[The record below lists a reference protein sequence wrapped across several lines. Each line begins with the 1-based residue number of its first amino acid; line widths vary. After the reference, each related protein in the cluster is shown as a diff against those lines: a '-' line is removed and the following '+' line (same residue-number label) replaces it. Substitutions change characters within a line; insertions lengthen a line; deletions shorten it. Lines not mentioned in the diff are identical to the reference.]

1 MSLKLSVLDLTPI
14 SEGSSS
20 AETLRHSL
28 ELAQRVDAL
37 GYKRYW
43 FSEHHNTDML
53 ASASPEILVGHIA
66 QQTQHLRVGTGGIML
81 PNHQPLKVAETFRLL
96 NTLYPER
103 IDLGLGRAP
112 GTDLQTA
119 FALRGHSPAQGEDF
133 PQQLQQLWHYLHDN
147 TGPIQAIP
155 LDAPAPAVWLLGS
168 STFSAQLAARLG
180 LPFAF
185 AHHIQPEPAAQAL
198 ALYQA
203 QFQPSAV
210 CATPQNMLAVSV
222 ICAETDE
229 EASVL
234 AQSADL
240 MWLRFRSRQGRP
252 GPLPSLATAQSQVYS
267 DAERQVIAFNRQR
280 MFVGSPERLQQELG
294 ALANAWGVQELMV
307 STLVYDPQARQR
319 SYELL
324 AEAFSGQKTVS
335 DA

>member
-1 MSLKLSVLDLTPI
+1 MNLKLSVLDLTPI
-14 SEGSSS
+14 AEGSSS
-20 AETLRHSL
+20 AETLQQSCA
-28 ELAQRVDAL
+28 LAQQVDRL
-37 GYKRYW
+37 GYVRYW
-43 FSEHHNTDML
+43 FSEHHNTNML

-66 QQTQHLRVGTGGIML
+66 QQTRSLRVGTGGIML

-96 NTLYPER
+96 STLYPER

-119 FALRGHSPAQGEDF
+119 YALRGTLTQGDDF
-133 PQQLQQLWHYLHDN
+133 PQQLQQLWHYLHEN

-155 LDAPAPAVWLLGS
+155 LDAPATAVWLLGS
-168 STFSAQLAARLG
+168 SNFSAQLAARLG

-185 AHHIQPEPAAQAL
+185 AHHIQPEPAQQAL

-203 QFQPSAV
+203 QFQPSSV
-210 CATPQNMLAVSV
+210 CAHPQNMLAVSV

-229 EASVL
+229 EASAL

-240 MWLRFRSRQGRP
+240 MWLRFRSQQGRP

-267 DAERQVIAFNRQR
+267 DAERQIIAFNRQR
-280 MFVGSPERLQQELG
+280 MFVGSPERLRSELG
-294 ALANAWGVQELMV
+294 DLAKAWGVQELMV
-307 STLVYDPQARQR
+307 STLVHDPQARQR
-319 SYELL
+319 SYALL
-324 AEAFSGQKTVS
+324 AAAFSDQKTAS